1 MSEEVPD
8 WYQRLC
14 QEAESEEFRNRLAEW
29 NECEALYDEPINPLD
44 AMNRKNGVAVTQS
57 DRQRETVHE
66 ALIRLRF
73 QDRDM
78 RLYAAAP
85 SINPKEVLDRA
96 KEIITSTDALPHDK
110 AAAADVVRLINGYD
124 TANDDDD

>member
-1 MSEEVPD
+1 MSEEEPD
-8 WYQRLC
+8 WYERLC
-14 QEAESEEFRNRLAEW
+14 QEADNEVFRNRLAEW

-44 AMNRKNGVAVTQS
+44 TMNRENGVVVTQS

-78 RLYAAAP
+78 RLYTVAP
-85 SINPKEVLDRA
+85 SINLNEVLDRA
-96 KEIITSTDALPHDK
+96 KEIITSTDASPHDK
-110 AAAADVVRLINGYD
+110 AAAADVVRLIQGYD
-124 TANDDDD
+124 MADDDD